1 MSEWL
6 SLLGSMG
13 SMAVAVWIWRFSKVA
28 MLFRYLAVVVGGMIA
43 LSIIGIIS
51 IQVHP
56 ERVLEIGEFLWQQLQ
71 RWVL

>member
-1 MSEWL
+1 MSEWI
-6 SLLGSMG
+6 SLVGSMG
-13 SMAVAVWIWRFSKVA
+13 SLAVAVWIWRFSKVA
-28 MLFRYLAVVVGGMIA
+28 MLFRYLAVVVGGIIA

-56 ERVLEIGEFLWQQLQ
+56 ESVMEIGEFLWRQLQ

>member
-1 MSEWL
+1 MSEWI
-6 SLLGSMG
+6 SLIGSMG
-13 SMAVAVWIWRFSKVA
+13 SLAVAVWIWRFSKVA
-28 MLFRYLAVVVGGMIA
+28 MLFRYLAVVVGGIIA

-56 ERVLEIGEFLWQQLQ
+56 ERVMEIGDFLWRQLQ